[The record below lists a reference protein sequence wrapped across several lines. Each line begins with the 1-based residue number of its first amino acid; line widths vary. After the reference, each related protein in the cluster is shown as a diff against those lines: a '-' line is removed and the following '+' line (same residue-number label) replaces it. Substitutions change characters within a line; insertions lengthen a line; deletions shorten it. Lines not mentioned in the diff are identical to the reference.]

1 LEQEED
7 EGEVR
12 FGPLLLVSGHALSDD
27 RIALGTEVTGEEHN
41 LMGLALLQVFSIGF
55 GFIALVVVVL
65 VVGSILY
72 SAVKVIKE
80 YERGV

>member
-1 LEQEED
+1 
-7 EGEVR
+7 
-12 FGPLLLVSGHALSDD
+12 
-27 RIALGTEVTGEEHN
+27 
-41 LMGLALLQVFSIGF
+41 MGLALLQAFSIGF

-80 YERGV
+80 YERGVIFRLGRVQGGRRGLDCSCFFRLWIAWSR